1 LVGAA
6 ITAAD
11 IAVFPFV
18 QLLLRAASKEAAQP
32 LNLGWL
38 PLAQHY
44 PNLAR
49 WTARIE
55 ELPNYQRTY
64 PPHWR

>member
-1 LVGAA
+1 
-6 ITAAD
+6 
-11 IAVFPFV
+11 VFPFV